1 MASSVRL
8 QRCQKA
14 AATPPLQ
21 LRRALMPSNIDSRVG
36 RPVNLN
42 SLLLRRPHR
51 SYDAKNNLF
60 KHDLEMCSRGKRPYD
75 STRKLDLQDNFQR
88 SFTTIH
94 VLESNRRQPPRLQ
107 LSSTLPRTRN
117 LSGAETHS
125 GAEAGSSSSSTPTIP
140 FGLNQIDYA
149 SMIQNN
155 IPPPKW
161 PLPPPPPRRLHKN
174 LIRTYFP
181 EFVAACGLALLLFI
195 VFNRDDD
202 NMHEYWKQVDQGVV
216 PPDDDGD
223 DDDDE
228 EEDD

>member
-1 MASSVRL
+1 MASVRL
-8 QRCQKA
+8 QRYQKA
-14 AATPPLQ
+14 AMPPLQ
-21 LRRALMPSNIDSRVG
+21 SRQALMTSITDSRVG
-36 RPVNLN
+36 ERVNLN
-42 SLLLRRPHR
+42 SLMLRRPHR
-51 SYDAKNNLF
+51 SYAAKNKLF
-60 KHDLEMCSRGKRPYD
+60 KHDFEMCSRGKRPYD
-75 STRKLDLQDNFQR
+75 STRKLDLQGKLQR
-88 SFTTIH
+88 SVTTIH

-125 GAEAGSSSSSTPTIP
+125 GAEASSGHGSTPTIP

-149 SMIQNN
+149 SMLQNN
-155 IPPPKW
+155 TPPPKW

-216 PPDDDGD
+216 PPDDD

-228 EEDD
+228 EEEDD